1 MKPTESGN
9 RGSKLLKNLGI
20 YALGNISSKLI
31 MFILVPV
38 YSFFIS
44 PDELGRYDI
53 FFMCVTVL
61 LPIVSLQ
68 LRDGTF
74 RFLVDTDDEERRKKV
89 VTFSLKT
96 LVRNF
101 IVCAGAGAILS
112 FVLDAKYLWYVI
124 GFAASLSLYEVIVQ
138 AVRGLG
144 HTKAFAGAGILTS
157 FLICGI
163 TLPLVAVFE
172 IGIDGIFIGN
182 IAARLI
188 VIALIELR
196 LHLFSR
202 YFVPQLHDR
211 ALGREILGFSVPLV
225 VVTLLLWGLSSSN
238 RFFIQHFVG
247 YSENGLFSVAQK
259 FAAILETL
267 ALIFYQAWQETAIK
281 QYDDSDRNA
290 FYSRILNIY
299 IWFLTL
305 LVVVVSYGVNLL
317 YGWIVSAE
325 YQESRF
331 YLYPL
336 LSSSMLVS
344 LCFFYDVGYQCVK
357 KTVRELPGLVIALA
371 ISLAGN
377 FFFVQSWGV
386 YGILATLNL
395 SYLVLIAIRIADTKK
410 YIRLTLTW
418 RSFLSMAV
426 LVAAG
431 VFYYIL
437 PGKLENFAF
446 GVLMSAVLLACV
458 PPEIIKMVLS
468 KIKPS

>member
-1 MKPTESGN
+1 MKQTESGN

-61 LPIVSLQ
+61 LPIVSMQ

-124 GFAASLSLYEVIVQ
+124 GFAASLSFYEVIVQ

-157 FLICGI
+157 FLICSI

-317 YGWIVSAE
+317 Y
-325 YQESRF
+325 
-331 YLYPL
+331 
-336 LSSSMLVS
+336 
-344 LCFFYDVGYQCVK
+344 DVGYQCVK

-377 FFFVQSWGV
+377 FFFVQWWGV

-426 LVAAG
+426 LVAG
-431 VFYYIL
+431 GLFYYIL
-437 PGKLENFAF
+437 PGKVENFAF

>member
-1 MKPTESGN
+1 
-9 RGSKLLKNLGI
+9 
-20 YALGNISSKLI
+20 
-31 MFILVPV
+31 
-38 YSFFIS
+38 
-44 PDELGRYDI
+44 
-53 FFMCVTVL
+53 
-61 LPIVSLQ
+61 
-68 LRDGTF
+68 
-74 RFLVDTDDEERRKKV
+74 
-89 VTFSLKT
+89 
-96 LVRNF
+96 
-101 IVCAGAGAILS
+101 
-112 FVLDAKYLWYVI
+112 
-124 GFAASLSLYEVIVQ
+124 
-138 AVRGLG
+138 
-144 HTKAFAGAGILTS
+144 
-157 FLICGI
+157 
-163 TLPLVAVFE
+163 
-172 IGIDGIFIGN
+172 GIFIGN

-377 FFFVQSWGV
+377 FFFVQWWGV

-446 GVLMSAVLLACV
+446 GVLMSVVLLACV